1 MSYRN
6 FARSPVSIRLL
17 LDFGQ
22 DRNIDVASLLQG
34 TKLNAS
40 QLAYPE
46 LTVSTQQELTV
57 ASNLL
62 KFTGNEPELGLRV
75 GLSYH
80 LSAYGLLGYGMLSS
94 ATAADALGLARRFL
108 PLTYAFTSIA
118 YRQFDDFG
126 ELVFKPPDELAPPLQ
141 RFFVERAMGA
151 ASRLLRDVM
160 GGAFELAAFGLQ
172 HCAPASGH
180 LRKVPTQVLGVA
192 IQYGAAANSLSFA
205 LEHLSLPLPQANAV
219 TAAMCERMCADLLA
233 RRRAR
238 LDTATFVREHLA
250 ALPSGRAPELAEV
263 AKLLNTSE
271 RTLKRRLHQDGTSFR
286 SLANLAR
293 HAKAQQLM
301 AEGQLTMTEVAAEL
315 GFSDLS
321 SFSQAYKR
329 WTGSAPTASKAA
341 MPDC

>member
-1 MSYRN
+1 MGYRN

-17 LDFGQ
+17 LDFGR
-22 DRNIDVASLLQG
+22 DRSIDAASLLQG
-34 TKLNAS
+34 TKLDVS
-40 QLAYPE
+40 QLVNPE

-57 ASNLL
+57 VSNLL
-62 KFTGNEPELGLRV
+62 KLVGNEPELGLRV

-118 YRQFDDFG
+118 YRQFDNIG
-126 ELVFKPPDELAPPLQ
+126 ELVFEPPDDLAPALQ

-151 ASRLLRDVM
+151 ASRLLRDVV
-160 GGAFELAAFGLQ
+160 GTAFGLEAFGLR
-172 HCAPASGH
+172 HCRQASGH
-180 LRKVPTQVLGVA
+180 PRQVPMRVLGVA

-205 LEHLSLPLPQANAV
+205 LEHLSRPLPQANAV
-219 TAAMCERMCADLLA
+219 TAAMCERMCTDLLA
-233 RRRAR
+233 RRRIR

-250 ALPSGRAPELAEV
+250 ALPSGQAPELAEI

-271 RTLKRRLHQDGTSFR
+271 RTLKRRLHQDGTNFR
-286 SLANLAR
+286 SLSNLVR
-293 HAKAQQLM
+293 HAKAQQLV
-301 AEGQLTMTEVAAEL
+301 AEGRLTMTEVAAEL

-329 WTGSAPTASKAA
+329 WTGSAPTASKATT
-341 MPDC
+341 PDH

>member
-22 DRNIDVASLLQG
+22 DRNIDAASLLEG
-34 TKLNAS
+34 TKLDIS
-40 QLAYPE
+40 QLADPE

-62 KFTGNEPELGLRV
+62 KFAGNEPELGLRV

-118 YRQFDDFG
+118 YRQFDNLG
-126 ELVFKPPDELAPPLQ
+126 ELIFEPPDELAPALQ
-141 RFFVERAMGA
+141 SFFVERAMGA

-160 GGAFELAAFGLQ
+160 GMTFELEAFGLR
-172 HCAPASGH
+172 HCGPQRH
-180 LRKVPTQVLGVA
+180 VPTRVLGVA

-205 LEHLSLPLPQANAV
+205 LEHLSRPLPQANAV
-219 TAAMCERMCADLLA
+219 TAAMCERMCTDLLA
-233 RRRAR
+233 RRRVR

-250 ALPSGRAPELAEV
+250 ALPSGRAPELGEI
-263 AKLLNTSE
+263 AKLLNISE
-271 RTLKRRLHQDGTSFR
+271 RTLKRRLHQDGTNFR
-286 SLANLAR
+286 NLANLAR
-293 HAKAQQLM
+293 YAKAQHLM
-301 AEGQLTMTEVAAEL
+301 AEGRLTMTEVAAEL

-341 MPDC
+341 TPDY